1 MSLNV
6 PCFRIAVLPG
16 DGIGTEIMA
25 ACTQVL
31 SVLTEGNAGFTLDLA
46 FLEAGADYFVRTGE
60 DISQE
65 AFVRSFENLA
75 RLRDPAYFFGG
86 LRQIAVRLC
95 LDWL

>member
-46 FLEAGADYFVRTGE
+46 FLEAGAD
-60 DISQE
+60 
-65 AFVRSFENLA
+65 
-75 RLRDPAYFFGG
+75 
-86 LRQIAVRLC
+86 
-95 LDWL
+95 